1 MESIQGCSGWG
12 LLLALYLAPTIV
24 AQYRSHPQFAP
35 ILVVNVQTGWTGVGW
50 VVAIAWALTTQ
61 PQHQA
66 AK

>member
-1 MESIQGCSGWG
+1 MESIQG
-12 LLLALYLAPTIV
+12 LLRLGFAAGAVPRAHDRGQVSEPPTLC
-24 AQYRSHPQFAP
+24 AH
-35 ILVVNVQTGWTGVGW
+35 LVVNVQTGWTGVGW